1 MEQLWLPAICMSVK
15 MPYSRYSVAPKT
27 WYWKQGSITDVLILL
42 ASPGL
47 RIIWQKS
54 QSWEPEWNLILVLK
68 NMNKECGSCLNYSG
82 FCYMC
87 VCVCNVLKNVQ
98 PWNFSSLVVKGSSV
112 MEDLLERWKR
122 STRMKKL
129 WEQCKTDDT
138 VFLVQC
144 MCNNMVAAMESHRIV
159 STLQLFYAN
168 YRWGTPRHSQP
179 GTYITLLYYWFT
191 FHNYFFLDKILPT
204 SDSDMKMNMTASGM
218 LILYLCFTAYTV

>member
-1 MEQLWLPAICMSVK
+1 MEQFWLPAICMSVK

-54 QSWEPEWNLILVLK
+54 QRWEPEWNLKLVLE
-68 NMNKECGSCLNYSG
+68 NMNRESGSCLNYSG

-87 VCVCNVLKNVQ
+87 VCVCVMSWKMYSHGTFPLWLWKEVLWWKIFWSDEREVQGWKNCE
-98 PWNFSSLVVKGSSV
+98 SSARQ
-112 MEDLLERWKR
+112 M
-122 STRMKKL
+122 T
-129 WEQCKTDDT
+129 QF
-138 VFLVQC
+138 FLVQR

-179 GTYITLLYYWFT
+179 GTNITLLYFWFT
-191 FHNYFFLDKILPT
+191 FYHCYFISHDP
-204 SDSDMKMNMTASGM
+204 
-218 LILYLCFTAYTV
+218 LYLWFG